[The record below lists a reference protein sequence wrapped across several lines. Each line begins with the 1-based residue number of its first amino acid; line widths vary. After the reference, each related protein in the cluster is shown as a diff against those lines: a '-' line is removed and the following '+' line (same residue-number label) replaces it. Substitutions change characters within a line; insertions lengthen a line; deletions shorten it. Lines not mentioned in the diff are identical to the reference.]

1 MRRRSACRVA
11 TCGGVMS
18 WVQLPKDYYEG
29 YALMNQDEDIVD
41 YTQFWD
47 IALRWYEY
55 GASGR
60 KIAKIIIYDM
70 EDPT

>member
-1 MRRRSACRVA
+1 
-11 TCGGVMS
+11 MS

-29 YALMNQDEDIVD
+29 YALMNQNEDIVD
-41 YTQFWD
+41 YTHSWD